1 MKNEYLTQMRNE
13 QREFKKNVLALA
25 INGVVAK
32 AQRAAEEIAKAESL
46 AIDDVCKFADELNS
60 MLSVVDEAQQELESY
75 EKYIAAEAAKETED
89 DGNE

>member
-60 MLSVVDEAQQELESY
+60 MLSVVDDAQQELESY
-75 EKYIAAEAAKETED
+75 EKYIAAEATRETED

>member
-32 AQRAAEEIAKAESL
+32 AQQAAEEIANAESL

-60 MLSVVDEAQQELESY
+60 MLAVVDEAQQELESY
-75 EKYIAAEAAKETED
+75 EKYIAAETTRETED